1 MSIWNKQNIEN
12 VVRLSS
18 SHKETLENLGLRS
31 AGGNY
36 KTLKKY
42 LDEYKI
48 DTSHFIKNYEKMV
61 NRMKDGKIKIE
72 EILVE
77 NSNFSRTHLKNRLYE
92 EGIKERMC
100 EICGQD
106 ENWNGKRMSLIL
118 DHINGVYNDNRIENL
133 RIVCPNCN
141 STLETHCGS
150 NKMKKEKSVHKTYIE
165 KRKVERPSYE
175 VLKEEVSKYGYSK
188 IGRKY
193 GVSDNSIRKWIKTY
207 EKYENYTV
215 V

>member
-1 MSIWNKQNIEN
+1 MSVWEKDNVEN
-12 VVRLSS
+12 VVKVSQ
-18 SHKETLENLGLRS
+18 SHKEVLENLGLRS

-61 NRMKDGKIKIE
+61 SRMKEGKIKLE
-72 EILVE
+72 DILVE

-92 EGIKERMC
+92 ENIKNRIC
-100 EICGQD
+100 EICGQN
-106 ENWNGKRMSLIL
+106 EIWNGKRMSLIL
-118 DHINGVYNDNRIENL
+118 DHINGVHNDNRIENL
-133 RIVCPNCN
+133 RIVCPNCH
-141 STLETHCGS
+141 STLETHCKA
-150 NKMKKEKSVHKTYIE
+150 NIKKEKDVHKTYIS
-165 KRKVERPSYE
+165 KRKVERPKYE
-175 VLKEEVSKYGYSK
+175 ILKEEVNNYGYSK
-188 IGRKY
+188 TGRKY